1 MALPSSTIGFYDFGN
16 QYRAGSELAQG
27 SRQIANQMVNLG
39 ASISASL
46 TENNQRKEAQQL
58 APQLAQTYQQGFQDI
73 FNGNPSGGLS
83 TIYGASMSA
92 SQNPFLAKMAESA
105 TTAANWATNNFMK
118 QQMQANSLNA
128 ASQLAQDRND
138 EYNRRFGMQN
148 EEYDRRFGMR
158 QDTTE
163 NKPLTPL
170 QKFNAN
176 NTFNQSVSKVFE
188 DLDAA
193 STDAEFNSAKTRL
206 KQMIQGAKQIGLS
219 ADIEGVFAQASPEER
234 EKIKAAQSEMNDLE
248 KDVDNHWEWT
258 GGKQSAREKLV
269 AAKAKFESL
278 KSATE
283 SALKRERD
291 QFEKEINTVPSDDL
305 PSGPVG
311 NEDVIPLVPGPNQLT
326 QGTPAQQQMQS
337 EEQEQ
342 SAILQQVQQGQLTRE
357 QAIEIARQRG
367 W

>member
-1 MALPSSTIGFYDFGN
+1 MALPSASIGYYDFGN
-16 QYRAGSELAQG
+16 QYRAGAELAQG

-46 TENNQRKEAQQL
+46 TENNQRKEAQAL
-58 APQLAQTYQQGFQDI
+58 APQLAATYQQGFKDI
-73 FNGNPSGGLS
+73 FSGNPAGGLS
-83 TIYGASMSA
+83 TIYGASAQA
-92 SQNPFLAKMAESA
+92 STNPFLARMAESA

-128 ASQLAQDRND
+128 QSQLAQDRND
-138 EYNRRFGMQN
+138 EYNRRFAMQN

-163 NKPLTPL
+163 SKPLTPL

-193 STDAEFNSAKTRL
+193 STDQEFNSAKARL
-206 KQMIQGAKQIGLS
+206 KQMIQGARQIGLS

-234 EKIKAAQSEMNDLE
+234 AKIKAAEAEMNDLE
-248 KDVDNHWEWT
+248 KEVDSRWEWT
-258 GGKQSAREKLV
+258 GGKQEAREKLA

-291 QFEKEINTVPSDDL
+291 QFEKDLNTVPQGDL
-305 PSGPVG
+305 PNDPVG
-311 NEDVIPLVPGPNQLT
+311 NEDIIPMAP
-326 QGTPAQQQMQS
+326 QGSASDEADAIAQARQAIQMGANPDAVRQR
-337 EEQEQ
+337 
-342 SAILQQVQQGQLTRE
+342 LQQSGFDASQLD
-357 QAIEIARQRG
+357 Q
-367 W
+367 